1 LKASFNSQSRIL
13 KFETDSIPIEKDY
26 FRCAKYYLMASHSD
40 TMPYSCVEAI
50 NAGVPFLITKDVGW
64 SLHFDKNDC
73 FILDSTSNV
82 LDFYKKDKDD
92 VTLRD
97 KIFKK
102 QQDKMFEISNVNKNM
117 LLKLF
122 NLYG

>member
-1 LKASFNSQSRIL
+1 VI
-13 KFETDSIPIEKDY
+13 I
-26 FRCAKYYLMASHSD
+26 
-40 TMPYSCVEAI
+40 
-50 NAGVPFLITKDVGW
+50 KDVGW
-64 SLHFDKNDC
+64 SLYFDRKDI
-73 FILDSTSNV
+73 FVLDSTSDV